1 MNSESPGQNR
11 LMLLVYSALLLAIL
25 AGIGVVVT
33 QQPATAVVS
42 IIPPPPT
49 STPLPLTIYV
59 TGEVVV
65 PGTYTVA
72 VNSRVEAA
80 LVAAGGMTAN
90 ADSARVNLAATIHDG
105 DQIHVPAI
113 GEGDVTLATPSGGE
127 RLFINDATLEQLDAL
142 PGIGP
147 ALAERIIVY
156 RSVNGSI
163 ISLDDLGNI
172 EGIGAA
178 LLEELAPLI
187 RFD

>member
-1 MNSESPGQNR
+1 MNSGSPGQNR
-11 LMLLVYSALLLAIL
+11 LTLFVYGALVLAIL

-49 STPLPLTIYV
+49 PTPSPLTIYV
-59 TGEVVV
+59 TGEVAA
-65 PGTYTVA
+65 PGTYAIATG
-72 VNSRVEAA
+72 SRVETA
-80 LVAAGGMTAN
+80 LAAAGGMTAN
-90 ADSARVNLAATIHDG
+90 ADVTRVNLAAFVRDG
-105 DQIHVPAI
+105 DQVHVPAI
-113 GEGDVTLATPSGGE
+113 GESDVSLATPSGGE
-127 RLFINDATLEQLDAL
+127 RLHINDATLEQLDAL

-156 RSVNGSI
+156 RSANGSI
-163 ISLDDLGNI
+163 TSLDDLGSI